1 MRLSRP
7 SRPPSR
13 TDAMLPMMNVVLLL
27 LVFMMLMGGVA
38 LAPDPVLAPR
48 STQATP
54 LAADAAVPELQ
65 LDADGVLR
73 DRDGVAVELARW
85 MTQSP
90 PPQSLRLHA
99 DAQAPGPVVVGLLQA
114 LQAAGVSRVQLLATQ
129 RQ

>member
-38 LAPDPVLAPR
+38 LAPDPVLVPR

-90 PPQSLRLHA
+90 PQSLRLHA